1 MKLVKKGA
9 SQALMY
15 FVELVVIVLS
25 VFPILWV
32 IMSSFKTNGEILTS
46 PLALPT
52 SFSLDAFIHLFQNYS
67 FPIYFLNSLL
77 AAGIS
82 TLVSLFFYAMGAYV
96 IAKFNFPGR
105 RLLFVLFT
113 ITLLVPGH
121 SKSQPIFSL
130 ISDLG
135 LFDSIWGVTLVYLS
149 AGMAMS
155 IFVLKAGFMA
165 IPKSLDEAAII
176 DGAGF
181 MRTFLLINLPL
192 AKSALS
198 TAGILMFLGNW
209 NEYYFAS
216 LLTHSDSQRTL
227 PIALS
232 FFTSEF
238 SYNYTNL
245 FAALTIVILP
255 GILLYVFAQE
265 QVQAS
270 VAATG
275 IKG

>member
-1 MKLVKKGA
+1 MNTVKKNA
-9 SQALMY
+9 TQAFMY
-15 FVELVVIVLS
+15 LVELVVILLS

-32 IMSSFKTNGEILTS
+32 VMSAFKTNGEILSS

-52 SFSLDAFIHLFQNYS
+52 SFSLDTFVYLFETYN
-67 FPIYFLNSLL
+67 FPVYFLNSLL
-77 AAGIS
+77 AAGVS
-82 TLVSLFFYAMGAYV
+82 TLVSLLFYAMGAYV
-96 IAKFNFPGR
+96 IAKFEFPGR
-105 RLLFVLFT
+105 KLLFILFT

-130 ISDLG
+130 VSDLG

-181 MRTFLLINLPL
+181 MRTFWSINLPL
-192 AKSALS
+192 TKSALS

-255 GILLYVFAQE
+255 GIVLYVFAQE

-270 VAATG
+270 VAVTG